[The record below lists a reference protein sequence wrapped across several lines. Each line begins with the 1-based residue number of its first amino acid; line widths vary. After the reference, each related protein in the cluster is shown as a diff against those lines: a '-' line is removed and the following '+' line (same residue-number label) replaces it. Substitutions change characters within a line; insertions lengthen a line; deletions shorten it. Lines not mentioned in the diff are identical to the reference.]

1 MSCEMKRRRRETF
14 TTRSPWDQR
23 SFGGGEPSIKSQ
35 GAACLLP
42 GCAGAADDRECAE
55 RRMRIWL
62 LSWLA
67 ALCSAT
73 YVKGPYKP
81 NQCYSCMS
89 TYYEQ
94 LFNGRV
100 QNIFNEPKNF
110 TRHCDDPAA
119 PHLLEA
125 VACRTICLTITH
137 DLVVFGQRTG
147 QIVTMRGCAIS
158 IAKKGIHNHTLA
170 MFDRYDI
177 CREMN
182 AADLFRTEYG
192 RGESQR
198 IKVCS
203 CLGDRCNHA
212 PSSSITLLICLLTV
226 LLSGSLI

>member
-1 MSCEMKRRRRETF
+1 M
-14 TTRSPWDQR
+14 Q
-23 SFGGGEPSIKSQ
+23 
-35 GAACLLP
+35 
-42 GCAGAADDRECAE
+42 
-55 RRMRIWL
+55 IWL

-67 ALCSAT
+67 AIIAVVRSDT

-81 NQCYSCMS
+81 NRCYSCMS
-89 TYYEQ
+89 PYYEA
-94 LFNGRV
+94 LWKGRV
-100 QNIFNEPKNF
+100 STIFNEPKNF
-110 TRHCDDPAA
+110 THHCDDPAA
-119 PHLLEA
+119 SHLLEA

-158 IAKKGIHNHTLA
+158 IAKRGIHNHTLA

-182 AADLFRTEYG
+182 AADLFRSEHG

-203 CLGDRCNHA
+203 CLGDRCNIA
-212 PSSSITLLICLLTV
+212 PSTSVASPLTILLCVLTV
-226 LLSGSLI
+226 LLTGSLI

>member
-1 MSCEMKRRRRETF
+1 
-14 TTRSPWDQR
+14 
-23 SFGGGEPSIKSQ
+23 
-35 GAACLLP
+35 
-42 GCAGAADDRECAE
+42 AADGRRLAK

-62 LSWLA
+62 PCFWLSLIA
-67 ALCSAT
+67 AIS
-73 YVKGPYKP
+73 VKGPYKP
-81 NQCYSCMS
+81 NRCFSCMS
-89 TYYEQ
+89 PYYEQ
-94 LFNGRV
+94 FFQGRV
-100 QNIFNEPKNF
+100 SSIFNEPKNF
-110 TRHCDDPAA
+110 TRHCDDPAE
-119 PHLLEA
+119 PHQLEA

-203 CLGDRCNHA
+203 CLGDRTT
-212 PSSSITLLICLLTV
+212 SSVASSLTILLCIVTV
-226 LLSGSLI
+226 LLSGSLL

>member
-1 MSCEMKRRRRETF
+1 DDPES
-14 TTRSPWDQR
+14 
-23 SFGGGEPSIKSQ
+23 
-35 GAACLLP
+35 GAVA
-42 GCAGAADDRECAE
+42 AE

-67 ALCSAT
+67 ALFAAPSSAT
-73 YVKGPYKP
+73 YVKGLYKP
-81 NQCYSCMS
+81 NRCYSCMS
-89 TYYEQ
+89 PYYEP
-94 LFNGRV
+94 LFMGRV
-100 QNIFNEPKNF
+100 TSIFNEPKNF
-110 TRHCDDPAA
+110 TKYCDDPAA

-137 DLVVFGQRTG
+137 DIVVFGQRTG

-158 IAKKGIHNHTLA
+158 LAKKGIHNHTLA

-182 AADLFRTEYG
+182 AADLFRTEHG

-203 CLGDRCNHA
+203 CLGDRCNIA
-212 PSSSITLLICLLTV
+212 PSSSVASPLIILLCLLT
-226 LLSGSLI
+226 LLLTGRLV